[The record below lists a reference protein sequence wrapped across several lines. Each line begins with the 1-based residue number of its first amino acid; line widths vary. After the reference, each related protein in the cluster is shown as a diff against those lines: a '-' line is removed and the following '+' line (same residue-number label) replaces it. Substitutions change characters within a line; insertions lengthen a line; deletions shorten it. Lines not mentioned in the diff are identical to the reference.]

1 VLAVGTGLG
10 IALLTSLGRGSRNI
24 PLQVMPMEFGHAL
37 YSPVADPAKKEEEE
51 RLAAYLS
58 RTLYSGKHAIEYEDI
73 VSGRGVLAVYQWVTA
88 ENRGTTPAQLFP
100 LSLSLSGACVATHHA
115 LAPTCRGCQ
124 VRVGRG
130 GQRCCLP

>member
-1 VLAVGTGLG
+1 
-10 IALLTSLGRGSRNI
+10 
-24 PLQVMPMEFGHAL
+24 MEFGHAL

-88 ENRGTTPAQLFP
+88 ENRGTTPARLF
-100 LSLSLSGACVATHHA
+100 SLILSGACGATHHA
-115 LAPTCRGCQ
+115 LVPTCRGCQ
-124 VRVGRG
+124 V
-130 GQRCCLP
+130 